1 MDKENLK
8 QCVPKL
14 SKCLREQRL
23 GALLKNRNFYL
34 MVLGAG
40 HLRSQGGSMVLDSG
54 EDLPGCRLPTACTL
68 MW

>member
-1 MDKENLK
+1 MK
-8 QCVPKL
+8 
-14 SKCLREQRL
+14 EQRL

-34 MVLGAG
+34 IVLGAG